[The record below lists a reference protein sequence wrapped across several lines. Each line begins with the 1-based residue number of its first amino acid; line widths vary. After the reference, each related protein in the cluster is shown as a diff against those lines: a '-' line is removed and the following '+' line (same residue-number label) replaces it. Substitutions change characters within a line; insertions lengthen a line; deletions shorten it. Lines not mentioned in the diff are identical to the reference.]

1 MFPSLSTAESPLMS
15 FLGVNAPSTLALAS
29 GGGGGSDIL
38 GIKVDEFFWT
48 VVTFL
53 VLLLVLRKFAWGPL
67 LGALAKR
74 ETTIKEAVESAQK
87 LKDESERLLAQY
99 RQQLEQARAEAQ
111 GIVEE
116 GRRDAE
122 ALRKETL
129 EKTREE
135 AQASLARA
143 KREISLATDDAIE
156 KLRDATADLSIE
168 IASKVIRKNV
178 DSAENRRL
186 VKEALTAVESGGKFK
201 V

>member
-1 MFPSLSTAESPLMS
+1 MLVSLLATILDPI
-15 FLGVNAPSTLALAS
+15 APPALALA
-29 GGGGGSDIL
+29 GGGGGNDIL

-53 VLLLVLRKFAWGPL
+53 VLLVVLRKFAWGPM

-87 LKDESERLLAQY
+87 LKDESEKLVAQY
-99 RQQLEQARAEAQ
+99 RVQLEQARAEAK
-111 GIVEE
+111 GIVDE
-116 GRRDAE
+116 GRRDAD
-122 ALRKETL
+122 ALRKDTL
-129 EKTREE
+129 DKAREE
-135 AQASLARA
+135 AQAALARS
-143 KREISLATDDAIE
+143 KREIALATDDAIA
-156 KLRDATADLSIE
+156 KLRDATADLSID

-186 VKEALTAVESGGKFK
+186 VKVALTAVDAGGKFK